1 MSFGSSKSKSSSS
14 NKAFDFLK
22 NAYGGQVA
30 TGTGASNALAAMLG
44 IGGTAE
50 DQSNQNASFQNYL
63 NSSGYRFQLGEGQ
76 NAIASSNAA
85 SGLLN
90 SGSAMKRLAS
100 YGQGLASN
108 YLQQYMSQLGGL
120 SQLGLGAGGLIGQAG
135 QTSSSKSSSF
145 NFGF

>member
-1 MSFGSSKSKSSSS
+1 MSFGGGKSKSSSS

-22 NAYGGQVA
+22 GAYGGQIN
-30 TGTGASNALAAMLG
+30 TGVGASNALAGLLG
-44 IGGTAE
+44 VGGDPA
-50 DQSNQNASFQNYL
+50 ASQGAFQNYL
-63 NSSGYRFQLGEGQ
+63 NSAGYKFQLGEGQ

-90 SGSAMKRLAS
+90 SGSALKRLTS

-108 YLQQYMSQLGGL
+108 YLQQYMAQLGGL
-120 SQLGLGAGGLIGQAG
+120 SQQGLGAGSLIGQAG
-135 QTSSSKSSSF
+135 QTSNSSSKQF